1 MVEHYLDKEVW
12 KDIPGFEGEYQ
23 VSAFGRIRSLDT
35 IKYYL
40 KNGKQEKQFHK
51 GKILKPY
58 QQAGGYLTVTL
69 YKDGLE
75 EFWFV
80 HRLLAITF
88 LENPKGWKSV
98 SFKDGNKSNV
108 KLENIMWGRKSKRE
122 KIQSSDNRV

>member
-1 MVEHYLDKEVW
+1 MKKEIW
-12 KDIPGFEGEYQ
+12 KDIPNFEGEYQ
-23 VSAFGRIRSLDT
+23 ASTLGRIRSLDVFKEYINFKGT
-35 IKYYL
+35 YCRQRK
-40 KNGKQEKQFHK
+40 K
-51 GKILKPY
+51 GKILKAYP
-58 QQAGGYLTVTL
+58 QAGGYFTVTL
-69 YKDGLE
+69 YKDGAE

-122 KIQSSDNRV
+122 KMQSSDNRV

>member
-23 VSAFGRIRSLDT
+23 ASTFGRIRSLDV
-35 IKYYL
+35 L
-40 KNGKQEKQFHK
+40 KEYINFKGTCCTQRKN

-58 QQAGGYLTVTL
+58 PQAGGYMTVTL
-69 YKDGLE
+69 YKNGVE

-88 LENPKGWKSV
+88 IENPLGYKKV
-98 SFKDGNKSNV
+98 TFKDGNKH
-108 KLENIMWGRKSKRE
+108 NITLDNLRWGGGSKYHY
-122 KIQSSDNRV
+122 

>member
-23 VSAFGRIRSLDT
+23 ASTFGRIRSLDV
-35 IKYYL
+35 L
-40 KNGKQEKQFHK
+40 KEYINFKGTYCKQRKN

-58 QQAGGYLTVTL
+58 PQAGGYMTVTL
-69 YKDGLE
+69 YRDGIE

-88 LENPKGWKSV
+88 IDNPKKFKMV
-98 SFKDGNKSNV
+98 SFKDGNKY
-108 KLENIMWGRKSKRE
+108 NINIKNLTWGRKG
-122 KIQSSDNRV
+122 